1 MRMNVELVEKLAK
14 LRIIIGYLGEREQF
28 GWWQSSFF
36 TQGSSAFLAPLFSR
50 TQVLAQCSGVTQAA
64 ALIHDERIG
73 VGSVYHLFRL
83 PEDMEQAIHKTL
95 RETILPDAVKNKE
108 AALNDLR
115 KFASKP
121 DNGSEGPV
129 LLGAKSSLLELS
141 SWQNVCGLYL
151 EAFDRGIKIYPY
163 FAENS

>member
-1 MRMNVELVEKLAK
+1 MNIELVEKLAN
-14 LRIIIGYLGEREQF
+14 LRITIGYLGEREQF

-50 TQVLAQCSGVTQAA
+50 TQVLAQSSGVTQAA

-83 PEDMEQAIHKTL
+83 PEDMEQAIHRTL
-95 RETILPDAVKNKE
+95 RATNLPDAVKNKQT
-108 AALNDLR
+108 ALDELR
-115 KFASKP
+115 KFAAKP
-121 DNGSEGPV
+121 ERNNEGPV
-129 LLGAKSSLLELS
+129 LLGAKNSLLELS
-141 SWQNVCGLYL
+141 SWQQVSGLYL
-151 EAFDRGIKIYPY
+151 NAFERGINIYPY